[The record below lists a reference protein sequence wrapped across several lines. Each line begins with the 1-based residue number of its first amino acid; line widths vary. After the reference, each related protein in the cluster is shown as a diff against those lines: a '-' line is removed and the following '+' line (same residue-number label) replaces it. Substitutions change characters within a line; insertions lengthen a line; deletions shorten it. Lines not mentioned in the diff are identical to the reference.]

1 MRLTTRPEEKKRR
14 PSGTTTA
21 AVIASGF
28 LKLRF
33 VDDIDDVA
41 CTVVD
46 LVYADACYGYLGACI
61 PLCLLL
67 ITCSLLVTFFLNSK
81 LNYML

>member
-1 MRLTTRPEEKKRR
+1 MRPEEKKRR

-33 VDDIDDVA
+33 VDDFDDVS

-46 LVYADACYGYLGACI
+46 LVYADACYAYLSACTSPSLASDNVLSI
-61 PLCLLL
+61 SYFLL
-67 ITCSLLVTFFLNSK
+67 FF
-81 LNYML
+81 